1 MSNLLLM
8 VLMVA
13 GGVAVA
19 VQPSINAR
27 LAEKTDGEKTGYLQA
42 ATVSFA
48 VGTLILLILSL
59 SSNHGSFRRTSEA
72 DWWQLSGGLFGA
84 FFVTMT
90 IIGVPRIGT
99 TAVLALTIV
108 SQLVAGLLLDHFGLF
123 GMRGIPFDFK
133 RIAGVALLLVGVFL
147 ICKR

>member
-1 MSNLLLM
+1 MSNLVLIGLM
-8 VLMVA
+8 IA

-19 VQPSINAR
+19 LQPSINAR
-27 LAEKTDGEKTGYLQA
+27 LAEKIGFLQA
-42 ATVSFA
+42 ATISFA
-48 VGTLILLILSL
+48 VGTLFLFLISL
-59 SSNHGSFRRTSEA
+59 STKVGSLRRVSEA

-108 SQLVAGLLLDHFGLF
+108 SQLVAGLLMDHYGLF
-123 GMRGIPFDFK
+123 GMKGIPIDFK
-133 RIAGVALLLVGVFL
+133 RVVGVALLVVGVAL
-147 ICKR
+147 ICRR

>member
-1 MSNLLLM
+1 MSNLVLMILM
-8 VLMVA
+8 VV

-27 LAEKTDGEKTGYLQA
+27 LAEKTGFLQA

-48 VGTLILLILSL
+48 VGTLILLVISL
-59 SSNHGSFRRTSEA
+59 SSGQGSFRRIPDA
-72 DWWQLSGGLFGA
+72 DWWQLTGGLFGA

-90 IIGVPRIGT
+90 IVGVPRIGI

-108 SQLVAGLLLDHFGLF
+108 SQLISGLVMDHYGLF
-123 GMRGIPFDFK
+123 GMRGIPIDYK
-133 RIAGVALLLVGVFL
+133 RMFGVTLLLAGVFL
-147 ICKR
+147 ICRR

>member
-1 MSNLLLM
+1 MSNLLLI

-27 LAEKTDGEKTGYLQA
+27 LAEKIGFLQA
-42 ATVSFA
+42 ATISFA
-48 VGTLILLILSL
+48 VGTLVLLLVSA
-59 SSNHGSFRRTSEA
+59 STQQGSFRRTFEA

-90 IIGVPRIGT
+90 IVGVPRIGT

-108 SQLVAGLLLDHFGLF
+108 SQLAAGLLMDHYGLF
-123 GMRGIPFDFK
+123 GMRGIPLDFK
-133 RIAGVALLLVGVFL
+133 RILGVVLLLVGVTL
-147 ICKR
+147 ICRR

>member
-8 VLMVA
+8 VLMVV

-27 LAEKTDGEKTGYLQA
+27 LAEKTGFLQA

-48 VGTLILLILSL
+48 VGTLILLLVSL
-59 SSNHGSFRRTSEA
+59 TSGGGSFRRISEA
-72 DWWQLSGGLFGA
+72 DWWQLTGGLFGA

-90 IIGVPRIGT
+90 IVGVPRIGV

-108 SQLVAGLLLDHFGLF
+108 SQLTAGLVMDHYGLF
-123 GMRGIPFDFK
+123 GMRSMPIDYK
-133 RIAGVALLLVGVFL
+133 RMFGVALLLAGVFL
-147 ICKR
+147 ICRR

>member
-1 MSNLLLM
+1 MSNLLLII
-8 VLMVA
+8 LMVA

-27 LAEKTDGEKTGYLQA
+27 LAEKTGFLEA
-42 ATVSFA
+42 ATISFA
-48 VGTLILLILSL
+48 VGTAILLITSFLTSDGSL
-59 SSNHGSFRRTSEA
+59 RRASEA
-72 DWWQLSGGLFGA
+72 QWWQLSGGLFGA

-108 SQLVAGLLLDHFGLF
+108 SQLAAGVVMDHYGLF
-123 GMRGIPFDFK
+123 GMREIPFDLR
-133 RIAGVALLLVGVFL
+133 RILGILLLLVGVYL

>member
-1 MSNLLLM
+1 MSNLLLI

-27 LAEKTDGEKTGYLQA
+27 LAEKTGYLQA
-42 ATVSFA
+42 ATISFA
-48 VGTLILLILSL
+48 VGTLVLLLISL
-59 SSNHGSFRRTSEA
+59 SVQQGSFKRTLEA

-90 IIGVPRIGT
+90 IVGVPRIGT

-108 SQLVAGLLLDHFGLF
+108 SQLVAGLVMDHYGVF
-123 GMRGIPFDFK
+123 GMRGIPIDFK
-133 RIAGVALLLVGVFL
+133 RLLGVILLLAGVML
-147 ICKR
+147 ICRR

>member
-1 MSNLLLM
+1 MSNLVMM
-8 VLMVA
+8 VLMIA

-27 LAEKTDGEKTGYLQA
+27 LAEKTGYLQA
-42 ATVSFA
+42 AAVSFA
-48 VGTLILLILSL
+48 VGTLFLLIFSL
-59 SSNHGSFRRTSEA
+59 ASSQGSLRRATEA
-72 DWWQLSGGLFGA
+72 DWWQLTGGLFGA

-108 SQLVAGLLLDHFGLF
+108 SQLIAGLALDHFGLF
-123 GMRGIPFDFK
+123 GMRGIPLDFK
-133 RIAGVALLLVGVFL
+133 RALGVLLLVIGAVL
-147 ICKR
+147 ICRR

>member
-1 MSNLLLM
+1 MSNLLLII
-8 VLMVA
+8 LMVA

-27 LAEKTDGEKTGYLQA
+27 LAQKTGFLEA
-42 ATVSFA
+42 ATISFA
-48 VGTLILLILSL
+48 VGTAILFITALVASNGSL
-59 SSNHGSFRRTSEA
+59 RRVGEA
-72 DWWQLSGGLFGA
+72 QWWQLSGGLFGA

-90 IIGVPRIGT
+90 IVGVPRIGT

-108 SQLVAGLLLDHFGLF
+108 SQLAAGVVMDHYGLL
-123 GMRGIPFDFK
+123 GMRGIPFDM
-133 RIAGVALLLVGVFL
+133 RRGAGILLLLVGVYL

>member
-1 MSNLLLM
+1 MSNLVLIILM
-8 VLMVA
+8 AV

-27 LAEKTDGEKTGYLQA
+27 LAEKTGFLEA

-48 VGTLILLILSL
+48 VGTLVLFLASVA
-59 SSNHGSFRRTSEA
+59 SGQGSFRRIPDA
-72 DWWQLSGGLFGA
+72 DWWQLTGGLFGA

-90 IIGVPRIGT
+90 IVGVPRIGV

-108 SQLVAGLLLDHFGLF
+108 SQLIAGMVMDHYGLF
-123 GMRGIPFDFK
+123 GMRGIPIDYK
-133 RIAGVALLLVGVFL
+133 RMLGVALLLVGVFL
-147 ICKR
+147 ICRR

>member
-1 MSNLLLM
+1 MSNPMLII
-8 VLMVA
+8 LMVA

-27 LAEKTDGEKTGYLQA
+27 LAEKTGFLQA
-42 ATVSFA
+42 ATISFA

-59 SSNHGSFRRTSEA
+59 SSAQGSFRRISEVA
-72 DWWQLSGGLFGA
+72 WWQLSGGLFGA

-90 IIGVPRIGT
+90 IVGVPRIGT

-123 GMRGIPFDFK
+123 GMRGIPFDLK
-133 RIAGVALLLVGVFL
+133 RILGVALLLIGVFL

>member
-1 MSNLLLM
+1 MSNLLLI

-19 VQPSINAR
+19 LQPSINAR
-27 LAEKTDGEKTGYLQA
+27 LAEKVGFLQA
-42 ATVSFA
+42 STISFA
-48 VGTLILLILSL
+48 VGTLVLLTISL
-59 SSNHGSFRRTSEA
+59 ITTQGSFKRTFEA

-108 SQLVAGLLLDHFGLF
+108 SQLVAGLLMDHYGLF
-123 GMRGIPFDFK
+123 GMRGIPVDFK
-133 RIAGVALLLVGVFL
+133 RLLGVALLLAGVAL
-147 ICKR
+147 ICRR

>member
-1 MSNLLLM
+1 MSNLVLIILM
-8 VLMVA
+8 AV

-19 VQPSINAR
+19 LQPSINAR
-27 LAEKTDGEKTGYLQA
+27 LAEKTGYLQA
-42 ATVSFA
+42 ATISFA
-48 VGTLILLILSL
+48 VGTLVLLLVSL
-59 SSNHGSFRRTSEA
+59 STNQGSFRRATESE
-72 DWWQLSGGLFGA
+72 WWQLSGGVFGA

-108 SQLVAGLLLDHFGLF
+108 SQLAAGLLMDHYGLL

-133 RIAGVALLLVGVFL
+133 RLLGVLLLLAGVAL
-147 ICKR
+147 ICRR

>member
-19 VQPSINAR
+19 MQPSINAR
-27 LAEKTDGEKTGYLQA
+27 LAEKTGYLQA
-42 ATVSFA
+42 ATISFA
-48 VGTLILLILSL
+48 IGTLVLLILSL
-59 SSNHGSFRRTSEA
+59 LSSQGSLRRGAEA

-108 SQLVAGLLLDHFGLF
+108 SQLIAGLALDHFGLF
-123 GMRGIPFDFK
+123 GMRGIPLDFK
-133 RIAGVALLLVGVFL
+133 RGLGVILLLAGVIL
-147 ICKR
+147 ICRR

>member
-1 MSNLLLM
+1 MPQIFLIVAML
-8 VLMVA
+8 A

-27 LAEKTDGEKTGYLQA
+27 LAEKTGFLQA
-42 ATVSFA
+42 ATISFA
-48 VGTLILLILSL
+48 VGTMVLLIFSL
-59 SSNHGSFRRTSEA
+59 VSHQGSLRRAGEA
-72 DWWQLSGGLFGA
+72 DWWQLTGGFFGA

-90 IIGVPRIGT
+90 IVAVPRIGT

-108 SQLVAGLLLDHFGLF
+108 SQLVAGLVMDHFGLF
-123 GMRGIPFDFK
+123 GMRGIPFDGK
-133 RIAGVALLLVGVFL
+133 RIAGVALLLIGVFL